1 LSFIKQGNEQALEA
15 LYERYYKLLCLK
27 AYKRIPSTPL
37 VEEVVQD
44 VFVNLW
50 VKSASLD
57 VHGNVKAYL
66 YATLRNKI
74 LHELRQESTRALY
87 ADKIRQ
93 LSREREEIQSL
104 ESLYARDAEAR
115 IHRVIGTLSPQCR
128 RAFLLSRFENLS
140 YKQIATS
147 MNISVN
153 TVEKHVAKALRV
165 LKGKLQEYK
174 DIIQILIVILFLINR
189 S

>member
-1 LSFIKQGNEQALEA
+1 M
-15 LYERYYKLLCLK
+15 LYARYYRLLCLK

-37 VEEVVQD
+37 VEEIVQD

-57 VHGNVKAYL
+57 VGGNVKAYL

-74 LHELRQESTRALY
+74 LHELRQESTRAMY
-87 ADKIRQ
+87 AEKIRK
-93 LSREREEIQSL
+93 LSAEREEIHGL
-104 ESLYARDAEAR
+104 ESLYARETEAR
-115 IHRVIGTLSPQCR
+115 INRVIGTLSPQCR
-128 RAFLLSRFENLS
+128 RAFQLSRFENLS
-140 YKQIATS
+140 YKQIAMN

-165 LKGKLQEYK
+165 LKGRLHEYK
-174 DIIQILIVILFLINR
+174 DIIQILVLILFL
-189 S
+189 